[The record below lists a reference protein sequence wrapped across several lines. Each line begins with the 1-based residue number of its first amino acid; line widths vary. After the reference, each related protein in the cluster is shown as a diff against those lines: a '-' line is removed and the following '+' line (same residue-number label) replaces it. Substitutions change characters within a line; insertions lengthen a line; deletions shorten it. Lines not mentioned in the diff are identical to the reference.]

1 MTEEVIYNCNVGKLD
16 FSSPFIDFVKICD
29 FDFYRTIDNTRT
41 QFVRFLEP
49 FGETMLQIFPEISR
63 YLMIYEAFQF
73 DKLKTL
79 AKSYIINMNDIGV
92 VKGWQ
97 AQILKRLNDDS
108 FGSHDWCLSDTFKML
123 YTFPRNL
130 NIKQLTSYS
139 KHGLENGKE
148 QFEKIL
154 AERNHECEEILSAC
168 EKIGISKILFE
179 KIVAY
184 MKQDQT
190 STNNMQR
197 PTLCFVESLF
207 RGYSDNIWCLQSNY
221 DRCMIDFIIKNMEHF
236 PTVDE
241 SAFKTIVNKKFGMV
255 CAGTLDCALQT
266 IELPENE
273 WKVVLTENVECIFC
287 CR

>member
-1 MTEEVIYNCNVGKLD
+1 MVEEVIYNCNVGRLE
-16 FSSPFIDFVKICD
+16 FSSPFLDFVKICD

-49 FGETMLQIFPEISR
+49 FGETMLQIYPEISR
-63 YLMIYEAFQF
+63 YLVLYEAFHF

-79 AKSYIINMNDIGV
+79 ATNYILNMNDIGV

-97 AQILKRLNDDS
+97 AQLLKRLNDEN
-108 FGSHDWCLSDTFKML
+108 FGTHDWCLSDSFKML

-139 KHGLENGKE
+139 KHGLDNGK
-148 QFEKIL
+148 QQLEKIL
-154 AERNHECEEILSAC
+154 VERNNECSEILSAC
-168 EKIGISKILFE
+168 EKIGINKLLFE
-179 KIVAY
+179 KIVAH

-190 STNNMQR
+190 CANMQR
-197 PTLCFVESLF
+197 YTLCFVESLF
-207 RGYSDNIWCLQSNY
+207 RGYSDNIWHLQNIY
-221 DRCMIDFIIKNMEHF
+221 DRCMIEFIVKHADQF
-236 PTVDE
+236 PTVEE
-241 SAFKTIVNKKFGMV
+241 STFKKIISKKFGMA
-255 CAGTLDCALQT
+255 CAGTLECALKT

-287 CR
+287 SR